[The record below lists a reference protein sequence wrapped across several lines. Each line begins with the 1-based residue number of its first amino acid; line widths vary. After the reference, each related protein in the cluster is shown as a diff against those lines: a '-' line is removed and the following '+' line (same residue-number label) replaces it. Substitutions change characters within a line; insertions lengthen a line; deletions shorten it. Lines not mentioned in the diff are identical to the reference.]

1 MVSRVS
7 KKQLKGIKGKGRVID
22 RFSDQR
28 TCLMLV
34 YSAMTEVWIMM
45 VLITQYLLNAIL
57 YIKSPIKLQIV
68 TKILKAL
75 FKVQKKR
82 EV

>member
-1 MVSRVS
+1 
-7 KKQLKGIKGKGRVID
+7 
-22 RFSDQR
+22 
-28 TCLMLV
+28 MLV
-34 YSAMTEVWIMM
+34 YSAMTEVWLMM

-57 YIKSPIKLQIV
+57 YIKSPIKVQIV

-82 EV
+82 EVCNNWLLKPLNRCRLILGYNGMLHKK